1 VSISNTSPQQD
12 SNFDDSQLGQM
23 LLSHKTMLLGMN
35 KAIKPP
41 ANLRLIEINYVNW
54 LIGTLNQMIVELE
67 SIMSNAN
74 ARTYVRNLG
83 TVHNNIR
90 NFALTELYAALD
102 KLDEGYTQDYY
113 RGLLNCSD
121 YLEVALNEFLI

>member
-1 VSISNTSPQQD
+1 
-12 SNFDDSQLGQM
+12 M
-23 LLSHKTMLLGMN
+23 LLSHKSTLLGMS
-35 KAIKPP
+35 KALKPP

-54 LIGTLNQMIVELE
+54 LIETLNQIIVELE
-67 SIMSNAN
+67 SLMSNVY

-83 TVHNNIR
+83 KVREYIR
-90 NFALTELYAALD
+90 NFALTELYTALD

-121 YLEVALNEFLI
+121 YLEVALNE